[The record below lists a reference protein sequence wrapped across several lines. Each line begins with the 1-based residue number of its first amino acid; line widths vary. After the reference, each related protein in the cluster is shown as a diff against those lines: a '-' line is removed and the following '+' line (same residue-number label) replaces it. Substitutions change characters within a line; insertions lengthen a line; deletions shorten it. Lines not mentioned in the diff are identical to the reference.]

1 MVKESIA
8 DLGLTP
14 YAVYGLL
21 TFFGVYAAI
30 TVWTMTRLYK
40 QISGWASL
48 PLNDEAD
55 RVEDDSELEEF
66 QELFESE
73 LEDPFDDED
82 SVLCGVCDGSN
93 SHDKNFVS
101 IN

>member
-1 MVKESIA
+1 MIKESIA

-21 TFFGVYAAI
+21 TFFGVYIGI
-30 TVWTMTRLYK
+30 TIWTMTRLYK
-40 QISGWASL
+40 QVSRWSSL

-55 RVEDDSELEEF
+55 LAEVDFDKVLSDEMDEQEYALGYESDREESF
-66 QELFESE
+66 
-73 LEDPFDDED
+73 
-82 SVLCGVCDGSN
+82 
-93 SHDKNFVS
+93 DKNFVS

>member
-30 TVWTMTRLYK
+30 AVWTMTRLYK
-40 QISGWASL
+40 QVAGWASL
-48 PLNDEAD
+48 PLNDDGQIA
-55 RVEDDSELEEF
+55 SELDSAEFSEE
-66 QELFESE
+66 LDDDFEE
-73 LEDPFDDED
+73 TFEARE
-82 SVLCGVCDGSN
+82 GV
-93 SHDKNFVS
+93 SHENGERSGYNAKNFVS